1 MAADMDDDV
10 VADMDTVVE
19 ADIAN
24 YVNGDMAADMD
35 VTKRNPFY

>member
-10 VADMDTVVE
+10 VANMDTVVE

-24 YVNGDMAADMD
+24 YVNDDMAADMD